1 MLSYLFVG
9 LFILFLYK
17 LDFHFTLKDRY
28 NKIKSL
34 NQLVSSQYKNVFV
47 IFWVSFYIIM
57 QAMYIKFLQLVNK
70 SMVKI
75 NKNTY
80 QLTYVINGQLY
91 KLIVKT
97 RKGPKNVILATDEND
112 EDITDIIHSYM
123 GPCEN
128 FHGDTITPEFFGKN
142 KITLN
147 LSSGED
153 KTFDKTDAISI

>member
-1 MLSYLFVG
+1 
-9 LFILFLYK
+9 
-17 LDFHFTLKDRY
+17 
-28 NKIKSL
+28 
-34 NQLVSSQYKNVFV
+34 
-47 IFWVSFYIIM
+47 
-57 QAMYIKFLQLVNK
+57 
-70 SMVKI
+70 MVKI